1 VSINTSDTISNPSN
15 KQKEDD
21 FEIDLNLIDTEE
33 VLITNKNP

>member
-15 KQKEDD
+15 EQEEDD
-21 FEIDLNLIDTEE
+21 FEIDLDLMDTEE